1 MMVVSEMCVC
11 SKLDVY
17 IFIDNKLISGKML
30 QLLHIFIKKN
40 ERFAL
45 NHLKLIEKISRKI
58 NLLNFIQARIIDT
71 LYYNKG

>member
-1 MMVVSEMCVC
+1 MS
-11 SKLDVY
+11 
-17 IFIDNKLISGKML
+17 IFFIDNKLISGKML

-45 NHLKLIEKISRKI
+45 NHLELIEKISRKI
-58 NLLNFIQARIIDT
+58 KSLNFIQARIIDT